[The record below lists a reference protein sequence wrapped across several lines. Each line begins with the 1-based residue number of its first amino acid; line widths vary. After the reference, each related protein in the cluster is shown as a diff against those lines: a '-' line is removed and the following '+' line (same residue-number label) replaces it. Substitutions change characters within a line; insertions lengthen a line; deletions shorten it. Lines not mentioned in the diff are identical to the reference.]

1 MFNENKTFNYSIEV
15 ATNIYKT
22 LITQEEANKKFYKEV
37 ELFFQEIGQEFE
49 SFEGSGVAG
58 FGGCTYTSDK
68 QTISV
73 LVQFGNEP
81 SVYGIILPTNGTY
94 TKQIFYEGLK
104 NKCLFGLPIFTMK
117 WFDDMEM
124 AFIYF
129 MSLESYLRYNT
140 SQGRIEKELFGF

>member
-1 MFNENKTFNYSIEV
+1 MFNENETFNYSIEV

-49 SFEGSGVAG
+49 SFEGSGIAG
-58 FGGCTYTSDK
+58 FGHEILESEE
-68 QTISV
+68 QTIQV
-73 LVQFGNEP
+73 LIQYDNEP
-81 SVYGIILPTNGTY
+81 SVYAVILSTY
-94 TKQIFYEGLK
+94 DPYTMRLFEEGSA
-104 NKCLFGLPIFTMK
+104 NKCLFGLPIFTMQ

-129 MSLESYLRYNT
+129 MSLESYLQYNT